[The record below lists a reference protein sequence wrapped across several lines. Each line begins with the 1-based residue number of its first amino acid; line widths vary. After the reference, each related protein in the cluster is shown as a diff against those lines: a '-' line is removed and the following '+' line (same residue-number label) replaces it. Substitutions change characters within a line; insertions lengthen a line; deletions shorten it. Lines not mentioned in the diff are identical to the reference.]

1 MKDKWS
7 QETYLKAYRFAA
19 KAHLGQ
25 MVPGTNF
32 PYIMHLSF
40 VSMEVIAALNIEKGH
55 DENLAVQCAILHD
68 VIEDTD
74 ATYEQVKAEFGETA
88 ANGIVALSKNKTLEK
103 HLQLED
109 SLRRIRQQPHEV
121 WIVKL
126 ADRITNLQPP
136 PSYWTKDKIA
146 QYREEAIQ
154 IHASLRESSPM
165 LSSRLLAKIEA
176 YKAHME

>member
-1 MKDKWS
+1 MKDNWS
-7 QETYLKAYRFAA
+7 QETYLKAFRFAA
-19 KAHLGQ
+19 HAHLGQ
-25 MVPGTNF
+25 MVPGTDL

-40 VSMEVIAALNIEKGH
+40 VSMEVIAALNIEKEH

-74 ATYEQVKAEFGETA
+74 ATYEKVKAEFGEAA